1 MDNSRHWIN
10 NGEQDR
16 PRSCHHA
23 APQSYGDTDKE
34 TSKNPKGR
42 ERVTRKGKVKL
53 GKGIKRESSVG
64 IILDRKMREGFSRKA
79 ISFPAGIQTLG
90 DTHTHTT

>member
-1 MDNSRHWIN
+1 M
-10 NGEQDR
+10 
-16 PRSCHHA
+16 
-23 APQSYGDTDKE
+23 
-34 TSKNPKGR
+34 
-42 ERVTRKGKVKL
+42 TRKGKVKL